1 MKTLYF
7 DCAMGAAG
15 DMLAAALYEI
25 CPDKEGFLAALNGAG
40 IPGLAAAAEQDVRGG
55 VSGCRFRMRI
65 DGAEED
71 AALPEDGHSH
81 EHVHEHEHE
90 HEHGHEHGHSHA
102 HEDGHG
108 HSHSSLPAIRDLIA
122 GLQLPPQVKDD
133 VCAIYGLIAQ
143 AESAVHGS
151 PVDQVHF
158 HEVGALDA
166 VADVTAVAL
175 LIRTI
180 APDRIMASPV
190 HVGSGT
196 VRCAHGLLPV
206 PAPATAWL
214 LQGIPVYG
222 GNIKGELCT
231 PTGAALL
238 RYFVS
243 AFGPLPLLAAAEIG
257 YGLGSRDV
265 AEAPNVLRAILGVS
279 SGENAGE
286 SKDENTGENASVFA
300 RDTVWE
306 LSCNL
311 DDMTGEE
318 LGFAQEKLWGA
329 GALDVWTVAIGMKK
343 NRPGVQLN
351 CLCRESELAA
361 VREVFFRHTTTWGI
375 RARESSRFLLRRR
388 EENRQTAAGPVGVKT
403 ADTGKSK
410 PEYEDLARI
419 ARERDLTLA
428 EVRRML
434 DKTE

>member
-1 MKTLYF
+1 MKILYF

-40 IPGLAAAAEQDVRGG
+40 IPGLAAAVEQGVRGG
-55 VSGCRFRMRI
+55 VSGWRFRVRI
-65 DGAEED
+65 DGAEEE
-71 AALPEDGHSH
+71 AALPEDGHD
-81 EHVHEHEHE
+81 
-90 HEHGHEHGHSHA
+90 HGHEHA
-102 HEDGHG
+102 HEHGHG

-122 GLQLPPQVKDD
+122 GLALPQQVRDD
-133 VCAIYGLIAQ
+133 VCAVYGLIAQ
-143 AESAVHGS
+143 AESAVHGC
-151 PVDQVHF
+151 PVEQVHF

-166 VADVTAVAL
+166 VADVTAVSL
-175 LIRTI
+175 LIRAI
-180 APDRIMASPV
+180 APDRILASPI

-206 PAPATAWL
+206 PAPATARL
-214 LQGIPVYG
+214 LEGVPVYG
-222 GNIKGELCT
+222 GSIQGELCT

-238 RYFVS
+238 KYFVS
-243 AFGPLPLLAAAEIG
+243 SFGPLPRLAATGIG

-279 SGENAGE
+279 SGE

-318 LGFAQEKLWGA
+318 LGFAQEKLWDA
-329 GALDVWTVAIGMKK
+329 GALDVWTAAIGMKK
-343 NRPGVQLN
+343 NRPGVQLS
-351 CLCRESELAA
+351 CLCREEDLDA
-361 VREVFFRHTTTWGI
+361 VKEVFFRHTSTWGV
-375 RARESSRFLLRRR
+375 RARESRRFLLQRR
-388 EENRQTAAGPVGVKT
+388 EESLQTEAGPVRIKT

-419 ARERDLTLA
+419 ARSLGTSLA
-428 EVRRML
+428 EARLLL
-434 DKTE
+434 DKAED

>member
-1 MKTLYF
+1 MKILYF

-25 CPDKEGFLAALNGAG
+25 CPDKEGFLAALNAAG
-40 IPGLAAAAEQDVRGG
+40 IPGLTAVAEKDARGG

-65 DGAEED
+65 NGAEEE
-71 AALPEDGHSH
+71 AALPEEGHSH
-81 EHVHEHEHE
+81 EHAHA
-90 HEHGHEHGHSHA
+90 HEHGH
-102 HEDGHG
+102 GHG
-108 HSHSSLPAIRDLIA
+108 HDHAHSSLPAIRDLIA
-122 GLQLPPQVKDD
+122 GLKLPPQVKDD
-133 VCAIYGLIAQ
+133 VCAVYGLIAQ

-151 PVDQVHF
+151 SVEQVHF

-166 VADVTAVAL
+166 VADVTAVSL

-180 APDRIMASPV
+180 APDRILASPI

-214 LQGIPVYG
+214 LRGVPVYG

-238 RYFVS
+238 KYF
-243 AFGPLPLLAAAEIG
+243 AADFGPLPRLTVDRIG

-300 RDTVWE
+300 GDTVWE

-318 LGFAQEKLWGA
+318 LGFAQEKLWDA
-329 GALDVWTVAIGMKK
+329 GALDVWTAAIGMKK

-351 CLCRESELAA
+351 CMCREEDLNA
-361 VREVFFRHTTTWGI
+361 VKEVFFRHTSTWGV
-375 RARESSRFLLRRR
+375 RARESRRILLRRR
-388 EENRQTAAGPVGVKT
+388 EESRQTEAGPVRIKT

-419 ARERDLTLA
+419 ARSLGTSLA
-428 EVRRML
+428 EARLLL
-434 DKTE
+434 DKAED

>member
-25 CPDKEGFLAALNGAG
+25 CPDKEGFLSALNGAG
-40 IPGLAAAAEQDVRGG
+40 IPGLTAEAEKYARGG
-55 VSGCRFRMRI
+55 VSGCRFRVRI
-65 DGAEED
+65 NGAEEE
-71 AALPEDGHSH
+71 AALPEEGHSH
-81 EHVHEHEHE
+81 EHGHGHVHENKHGHD
-90 HEHGHEHGHSHA
+90 HEHGHGHDHA
-102 HEDGHG
+102 
-108 HSHSSLPAIRDLIA
+108 HSSLPAIRDLIA
-122 GLQLPPQVKDD
+122 GLTLPPQVKDD
-133 VCAIYGLIAQ
+133 VCAVYGLIAQ

-151 PVDQVHF
+151 PVEQVHF

-166 VADVTAVAL
+166 VADVTAVSL
-175 LIRTI
+175 LIRSI
-180 APDRIMASPV
+180 APDRILASPI

-196 VRCAHGLLPV
+196 VCCAHGLLPV

-214 LQGIPVYG
+214 LRGIPVYG

-238 RYFVS
+238 KYFVS
-243 AFGPLPLLAAAEIG
+243 AFGPLPRLAAEGIG
-257 YGLGSRDV
+257 YGLGSRDI
-265 AEAPNVLRAILGVS
+265 AEAPNVLRAVLGVFA
-279 SGENAGE
+279 GENAGE
-286 SKDENTGENASVFA
+286 SEEKSENAGVFS

-329 GALDVWTVAIGMKK
+329 GALDVWTVAISMKK
-343 NRPGVQLN
+343 SRPGVQLN

-361 VREVFFRHTTTWGI
+361 VREVFFRHTTTWGL
-375 RARESSRFLLRRR
+375 RARESRRFLLERR
-388 EENRQTAAGPVGVKT
+388 EERRQTAAGPVRIKT

-419 ARERDLTLA
+419 ARSRDITLA
-428 EVRRML
+428 EARRLL
-434 DKTE
+434 DKAEE

>member
-1 MKTLYF
+1 MKMRTLYF

-40 IPGLAAAAEQDVRGG
+40 IPGLIAAAEQDTRGG
-55 VSGCRFRMRI
+55 VSGCRFRVRI
-65 DGAEED
+65 NGAEEE

-81 EHVHEHEHE
+81 EHEHEHVHEHV
-90 HEHGHEHGHSHA
+90 HGHD
-102 HEDGHG
+102 HE
-108 HSHSSLPAIRDLIA
+108 HSSLPAIRDLIA
-122 GLQLPPQVKDD
+122 GLDLPQQIKDD
-133 VCAIYGLIAQ
+133 VCAVYGLIAQ

-151 PVDQVHF
+151 PVEQVHF

-166 VADVTAVAL
+166 VADVTAVSL

-180 APDRIMASPV
+180 APDRILASPV

-214 LQGIPVYG
+214 LRGVPVYG

-238 RYFVS
+238 KYFVS
-243 AFGPLPLLAAAEIG
+243 AFGPLPLLSTERIG

-265 AEAPNVLRAILGVS
+265 PEAPNVLRAVLGVFAGENTGES
-279 SGENAGE
+279 EDENAGE
-286 SKDENTGENASVFA
+286 NAGENASVFA
-300 RDTVWE
+300 HDTVWE

-329 GALDVWTVAIGMKK
+329 GALDVWTMAIGMKK

-351 CLCRESELAA
+351 CMCREEDLDA
-361 VREVFFRHTTTWGI
+361 VKEVFFRHTTTWGL
-375 RARESSRFLLRRR
+375 RARESRRFLLTRR
-388 EENRQTAAGPVGVKT
+388 EESRETEAGPVRVKT
-403 ADTGKSK
+403 ANTGKSK

-419 ARERDLTLA
+419 AREKNLSLTEA
-428 EVRRML
+428 RRLL
-434 DKTE
+434 DETKN